1 MMNDESPVDIAGSG
15 AVPPADGAPRA
26 EDSAAEPASAPTRR
40 RSSPSRST
48 RSRKTAAPADSS
60 ESAPLPEVETP
71 VTAPEPESAAEASG
85 TPQIPSSETPAPARP
100 ARRSGQRSRSRNTPA
115 AAQEQ
120 PTTAEPTTA
129 EPISA
134 PETFAPETPAPAAE
148 AETPPAEEFAIPP
161 EAVVEGAQSVAET
174 ALPDAE
180 TALPDAEIVAPDAA
194 AETLTKPARR
204 RGSRSRKKTEKPE
217 TIAEGSAVEEAVS
230 DASLSPKETAELP
243 AETPT
248 IAPEAE
254 AAEIAELAEPEGEPQ
269 LSVRTKRESR
279 SASRR
284 QRADR
289 KTTEETEPALTGTRI
304 VSRRGLPEL
313 LIEGA
318 PTPPILF
325 FGNLDGQKQMRRV
338 TGEIQ
343 RADAA
348 GVHLCS
354 TLVELICPIPPDDTA
369 YENVDERL
377 QALMGANPKAYLI
390 PRLVFVPAKGWQ
402 KQYPHEVNQ
411 SLDGPT
417 DDPSIASDRFW
428 MEVENSLTLLIEHI
442 QRTPY
447 GSRVIGYHLE
457 RGEWFH
463 PAQDGYDRSYANREA
478 FRGWL
483 RRKYK
488 NEVALRAAWND
499 GAVQFY
505 TADIPPMPA
514 QPRPDAAFFEPRRER
529 RWIDFMEYTSEM
541 MAERLISLSKVVKE
555 ATDHRALV
563 SVCYGYTFEFGHTFS
578 GHLALGRLLSASSI
592 DIVAGPPSYRDRLPG
607 ATGAFP
613 CPVDSFAIHGKLW
626 LSEDDTKTHLA
637 QGGNATPDDY
647 NPRMENRAQTEQ
659 AHLRAMG
666 QALAHQTAV
675 GWMDLWGEGWLDAE
689 DIWERIGKFSDL
701 YRRTLPHRRLRSP
714 EVVVLVDERS
724 LLHLQ
729 RGEAFLR
736 RLLQGQ
742 REAILRSGAS
752 VGFYLQS
759 DVTARHFPTDAK
771 LYLFLTPYRMPAE
784 QRAAIKERL
793 QSGGKTLVWLYA
805 VGVCDERGRAE
816 EGIHDLIGM
825 TLRQQSWSTEVGSR
839 VVETRHPITE
849 RLQEKTLGVRE
860 RLNPSFYID
869 DDNPELTVL
878 AEYLQTGQPSMG
890 VRRLADW
897 RSVFLGEPTLTTD
910 LLRGLCRYAG
920 AHLYT
925 GGMDDFVYAGNGWL
939 TIHTTRDGNRSL
951 LLPPDTALYDLN
963 GERLVGENL
972 REYHTFL
979 RGRSTYTYF
988 VGSLEEMYKIGLS
1001 GVERP
1006 RSRKRPAGTEP
1017 PAVLVEAS
1025 VAEVIETAAPEPV
1038 EVPAFVAAEDGI
1050 EIEGVAALFEEARA
1064 EALADAAEEEALANG
1079 ASGTAG
1085 AVPASSRSRRRRRR
1099 GGRGRGRRGG
1109 SGGGAGAD
1117 SPPPA
1122 L

>member
-15 AVPPADGAPRA
+15 AVPPADDAPRA
-26 EDSAAEPASAPTRR
+26 EDSAAEPASAPARR
-40 RSSPSRST
+40 RSSSSRSS

-71 VTAPEPESAAEASG
+71 VAAPEPESAAEAG
-85 TPQIPSSETPAPARP
+85 GAPEIPSSETPAPARL
-100 ARRSGQRSRSRNTPA
+100 ARRSGQRSRSRKTPA
-115 AAQEQ
+115 AAQE
-120 PTTAEPTTA
+120 PPPTA

-134 PETFAPETPAPAAE
+134 PETLAPAAE
-148 AETPPAEEFAIPP
+148 AETPPAEGFAIPP
-161 EAVVEGAQSVAET
+161 EAVVEGAQAVAET
-174 ALPDAE
+174 APPAAEMAATDGAAETPAEAVAE
-180 TALPDAEIVAPDAA
+180 TADRA
-194 AETLTKPARR
+194 KPARR
-204 RGSRSRKKTEKPE
+204 RGSRSRKKTEMPE
-217 TIAEGSAVEEAVS
+217 SVAEEPAVEEAVL
-230 DASLSPKETAELP
+230 DASVSPAETAEAP
-243 AETPT
+243 AETPAV
-248 IAPEAE
+248 APEAGP
-254 AAEIAELAEPEGEPQ
+254 AAESAEPAEPEGEPQ
-269 LSVRTKRESR
+269 PSVRTKRESR

-304 VSRRGLPEL
+304 VTRRGLPEL

-325 FGNLDGQKQMRRV
+325 FGNLDGQKQTRRV
-338 TGEIQ
+338 SGEIQ
-343 RADAA
+343 RAAAA

-377 QALMGANPKAYLI
+377 QALMDANPKAYLM

-411 SLDGPT
+411 YLDGPT

-505 TADIPPMPA
+505 TAEIPPLPA

-555 ATDHRALV
+555 ATNHRALV

-607 ATGAFP
+607 AAGAFP

-714 EVVVLVDERS
+714 EVVALVDERS
-724 LLHLQ
+724 LLHIQ

-742 REAILRSGAS
+742 REAILRCGAS

-793 QSGGKTLVWLYA
+793 QNGGKTLVWLYA
-805 VGVCDERGRAE
+805 VGVCDERGRSE

-897 RSVFLGEPTLTTD
+897 RSVFIGEPTLTTD

-920 AHLYT
+920 VHLYT

-963 GERLVGENL
+963 GGRLVGESL

-988 VGSLEEMYKIGLS
+988 VGSLEEMHKIGLS

-1006 RSRKRPAGTEP
+1006 RSRKRPSGAEP
-1017 PAVLVEAS
+1017 PAVLIEAS

-1038 EVPAFVAAEDGI
+1038 ETPEFVAAEDGI

-1079 ASGTAG
+1079 ASGTA
-1085 AVPASSRSRRRRRR
+1085 ATAPVPGRSRRRRRR

-1109 SGGGAGAD
+1109 GAGGAGAD

>member
-15 AVPPADGAPRA
+15 AVPPVDDAPHA
-26 EDSAAEPASAPTRR
+26 DSAAEPASAPAKR
-40 RSSPSRST
+40 RSSSSRSS
-48 RSRKTAAPADSS
+48 RSRKDSAPADPS
-60 ESAPLPEVETP
+60 ESATLSEDETP
-71 VTAPEPESAAEASG
+71 AAPQPEAASESVGASEPASS
-85 TPQIPSSETPAPARP
+85 QTPAPARRG
-100 ARRSGQRSRSRNTPA
+100 AQRSRARKTPA
-115 AAQEQ
+115 AKDQPTSAEDQPASAEPIAVPETPMPATEAQTPPSELFATPLEAQEQ
-120 PTTAEPTTA
+120 PAVQTVQLAVAAADT
-129 EPISA
+129 
-134 PETFAPETPAPAAE
+134 AAE
-148 AETPPAEEFAIPP
+148 PPAEAPAIAA
-161 EAVVEGAQSVAET
+161 EET
-174 ALPDAE
+174 ATTEGTEATEEEVP
-180 TALPDAEIVAPDAA
+180 
-194 AETLTKPARR
+194 KPPA
-204 RGSRSRKKTEKPE
+204 KTVK
-217 TIAEGSAVEEAVS
+217 
-230 DASLSPKETAELP
+230 
-243 AETPT
+243 
-248 IAPEAE
+248 
-254 AAEIAELAEPEGEPQ
+254 
-269 LSVRTKRESR
+269 ESR
-279 SASRR
+279 SAARR
-284 QRADR
+284 RRADH
-289 KTTEETEPALTGTRI
+289 KAAEETESGLTGTRL
-304 VSRRGLPEL
+304 VTRRGLPEL
-313 LIEGA
+313 LIEGV
-318 PTPPILF
+318 PTSPILF
-325 FGNLDGQKQMRRV
+325 FGNLDGQKQARRV
-338 TGEIQ
+338 SSEIQ
-343 RADAA
+343 RAAAA
-348 GVHLCS
+348 GVHICS

-377 QALMGANPKAYLI
+377 QALMEANPKAYLI

-411 SLDGPT
+411 YLDGPT

-428 MEVENSLTLLIEHI
+428 MEAEHSLTLLIDHI
-442 QRTPY
+442 RRTPY
-447 GSRVIGYHLE
+447 GQRVIGYHLE

-463 PAQDGYDRSYANREA
+463 PAQEGYDRSYANREA
-478 FRGWL
+478 FRSWL

-488 NEVALRAAWND
+488 NEVALRAAWSD

-505 TADIPPMPA
+505 TAEIPPMPA
-514 QPRPDAAFFEPRRER
+514 QPRPESAFFEPRRER

-555 ATDHRALV
+555 ATHHRALV

-578 GHLALGRLLSASSI
+578 GHLALSRLLSCSTI

-607 ATGAFP
+607 GAGTFP
-613 CPVDSFAIHGKLW
+613 GPVDSFAIHGKLW

-637 QGGNATPDDY
+637 QGGSATPDDY
-647 NPRMENRAQTEQ
+647 NPRMDNRMQTEQ
-659 AHLRAMG
+659 AQRRAMG

-675 GWMDLWGEGWLDAE
+675 GWMDLWGEGWLDGE
-689 DIWERIGKFSDL
+689 DIWQRIGEFSDL
-701 YRRTLPHRRLRSP
+701 YRRTIPHRRLRSP
-714 EVVVLVDERS
+714 EVVALVDERS
-724 LLHLQ
+724 LLHVQ

-793 QSGGKTLVWLYA
+793 QNGGKTLVWVYA

-825 TLRQQSWSTEVGSR
+825 TLRQQSWSAEVGSR

-878 AEYLQTGQPSMG
+878 AEYLQSGQPSVG
-890 VRRLADW
+890 VRQMADW
-897 RSVFLGEPTLTTD
+897 RSVFIGEPTVTTD

-925 GGMDDFVYAGNGWL
+925 GGMDDFVFAGNGWL
-939 TIHTTRDGNRSL
+939 TIHTTRDGNRSI
-951 LLPPDTALYDLN
+951 LLPPDSALYDLN
-963 GERLVGENL
+963 GERLIGENL

-988 VGSLEEMYKIGLS
+988 VGSLEEMHKMGLA

-1006 RSRKRPAGTEP
+1006 RSRKR
-1017 PAVLVEAS
+1017 VSQVEAPVVVVETS
-1025 VAEVIETAAPEPV
+1025 VAEVIEAAASEPV
-1038 EVPAFVAAEDGI
+1038 ETPDFVVVGDGT
-1050 EIEGVAALFEEARA
+1050 EMEGVAALFEEARA
-1064 EALADAAEEEALANG
+1064 EALADAAEEDALVNG
-1079 ASGTAG
+1079 ASESTA
-1085 AVPASSRSRRRRRR
+1085 AVPAASRSRRRRRR

-1109 SGGGAGAD
+1109 GSGGAGAD
-1117 SPPPA
+1117 TPPPA